1 MTNPKNFKEY
11 LNEIKKP
18 KVHIKKESSGDWS
31 VIKDGKVIASGL
43 SEAEAESRKKTE
55 LDK

>member
-18 KVHIKKESSGDWS
+18 KVHVKKESSGDWS